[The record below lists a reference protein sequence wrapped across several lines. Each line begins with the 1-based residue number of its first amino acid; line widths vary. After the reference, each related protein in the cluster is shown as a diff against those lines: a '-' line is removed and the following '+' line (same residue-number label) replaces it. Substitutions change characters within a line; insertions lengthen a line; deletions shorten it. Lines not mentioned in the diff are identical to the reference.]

1 MAALEQTSPAA
12 QQPLL
17 EVKNLRIHFDLP
29 EGTLKAVDGVSFSIP
44 QGKVVG
50 LIGESGCGKSIT
62 AHSLMKL
69 LPKTARIA
77 SGEII
82 YHRDSSEVVDITQMD
97 ASGQEIRGIRG
108 KDISMIFQEPM
119 TSLSPVHSI
128 GDQITESILLHKTP
142 IKSEAETLA
151 IEMLD
156 RVHISNPAQRMR
168 EYPHQL
174 SGGMRQRVM
183 IASAL
188 ACNPRL
194 LIADEPTTALDVTV
208 QAQIL
213 DLIATLQ
220 AQNQMSV
227 LYITHNLGVVAEICD
242 EILVMYLGKIVEYGD
257 VRTVFRNPLHPYTQR
272 LLASTPRLGH
282 EVDRL
287 NTIEG
292 NVPTPINLPKR
303 CGFVTRCPVAMNG
316 TCDVAVPRLV
326 EVENGHFAR
335 CFLHSTE
342 VEA

>member
-1 MAALEQTSPAA
+1 MRQ
-12 QQPLL
+12 
-17 EVKNLRIHFDLP
+17 V
-29 EGTLKAVDGVSFSIP
+29 
-44 QGKVVG
+44 
-50 LIGESGCGKSIT
+50 
-62 AHSLMKL
+62 
-69 LPKTARIA
+69 
-77 SGEII
+77 
-82 YHRDSSEVVDITQMD
+82 
-97 ASGQEIRGIRG
+97 RG

-128 GDQITESILLHKTP
+128 GNQLTESILLHKTP
-142 IKSEAETLA
+142 IKSEAQALA
-151 IEMLD
+151 IEMLE
-156 RVHISNPAQRMR
+156 RVRISNPAQRMR

-213 DLIATLQ
+213 DLIAELQ
-220 AQNQMSV
+220 AQNHMSV

-257 VRTVFRNPLHPYTQR
+257 VRTVFRTPRHPYTQR

-287 NTIEG
+287 STIEG
-292 NVPTPINLPKR
+292 NVPTPINLPRR
-303 CGFVTRCPVAMNG
+303 CGFVTRCPVAMSG
-316 TCDVAVPRLV
+316 VCDAAVPALV
-326 EVENGHFAR
+326 EVEKGHFAR
-335 CFLHSTE
+335 CFLHSKE

>member
-1 MAALEQTSPAA
+1 
-12 QQPLL
+12 
-17 EVKNLRIHFDLP
+17 
-29 EGTLKAVDGVSFSIP
+29 
-44 QGKVVG
+44 
-50 LIGESGCGKSIT
+50 
-62 AHSLMKL
+62 
-69 LPKTARIA
+69 
-77 SGEII
+77 
-82 YHRDSSEVVDITQMD
+82 
-97 ASGQEIRGIRG
+97 
-108 KDISMIFQEPM
+108 MIFQEPM

-128 GDQITESILLHKTP
+128 GNQLTESILLHKTP
-142 IKSEAETLA
+142 IKSEANALA
-151 IEMLD
+151 IEMLE

-213 DLIATLQ
+213 DLIAELQ
-220 AQNQMSV
+220 AQYHMSV

-282 EVDRL
+282 DVERL
-287 NTIEG
+287 STIEG
-292 NVPTPINLPKR
+292 SVPTPINLPTR
-303 CGFVTRCPVAMNG
+303 CGFVTRCPVAMSG
-316 TCDVAVPRLV
+316 MCDAAVPALV
-326 EVENGHFAR
+326 EVEQGHFAR
-335 CFLHSTE
+335 CFLHSKE